1 MSMKWVG
8 DAEGCAK
15 GGFLLGRDKE
25 RPVLPEVVPNR
36 WYPLVCDTPLVG
48 VRGREGHVDDI

>member
-1 MSMKWVG
+1 MR

>member
-1 MSMKWVG
+1 MG

-15 GGFLLGRDKE
+15 GGFLLGKDKE
-25 RPVLPEVVPNR
+25 RPALPEVPNR
-36 WYPLVCDTPLVG
+36 WYPLVYDTPLGG